1 MSGITDATSSTIP
14 LTDSNGPVPPAD
26 YLPNV
31 QPNYRLTEKNY
42 LKWSQFVQTFLKGKG
57 KLSHL
62 LGIKPPKED
71 PKYAAWD
78 EADSMVMSW
87 LWNSMAPEIS
97 DTCMFL
103 KTAQDIWDTCKQ
115 TYSRVHDA
123 AQIYDI
129 KTRISNT
136 KQGTHSVTE
145 YANILQNPWQELDY
159 YQCIKMESSKDAAT
173 LRRFLEK
180 ERIYVFLAGLIIEF
194 DAVRVQVLGKED
206 LPSLNEAIG
215 IIRGEESRRGV
226 MLESKTVER
235 SAMIMKEAKRG
246 GSNNNNNSYAG
257 GWSETAKFGSRD
269 PVVCTYCKK
278 PYHTRDRC
286 WKLHGKPSNLQNLQ
300 ETNKTGTARSNQG
313 QAHISSSQ
321 PKGEIE
327 VTSDNVE
334 FNREQIAKLKQ
345 MLENL
350 DKPSGLGNCSL
361 ASSGIVPTS
370 FTLSVSNINR
380 TTTWLVDSG
389 ATDHMT
395 QSAHEFVTY
404 SPCSSNKKIATADG
418 TLVTVAGQG
427 DVVLHS
433 NICLKDVLHVPKLS
447 TSLISTHK
455 LTCDLN
461 CIVTFFPTHCIFH
474 DQGTGKMI
482 GLAKEQNGLYHLD
495 ESNGQNSTL
504 KHSVSLLSES
514 ILSNK
519 NKIWLHHLRLGHP
532 SFSVLRILF
541 PSLFKG
547 IDIGLLHCDVCELAK
562 HKRVPFPISNKKMS
576 FPFHL
581 IHSDVWGPSTVSN
594 ISGARWFVLFIDD
607 CTRMS
612 WVFLLKNKSDVTST
626 FKNFFFMIKTQFDV
640 EIKRVRSDNAKDY
653 FNHDLSSFFI
663 EKGIIHESS
672 CVYTPQ
678 QNGVAERKI
687 GHLLATTR
695 AFLFQNQVPKS
706 YWGEAVLTAAHLINR
721 LPSKVL
727 DHKSPVDV
735 FSKFF
740 PVFRLTNQLAPRIF
754 GCVAFVHVHSYQRGK
769 LDPRALKCV
778 FLGFSYT
785 QKGYKCYHPST
796 KRFFVSADVSFV
808 EHESYFTAT
817 YLQGE
822 TSLTEDKQRDLFLL
836 DLSTHTP
843 VIPDPVTLDPQ
854 TANPN
859 LSTVPAEQAESSSPI
874 VTTPQLA
881 PNILPPSE
889 PTQSQG
895 ATRPLQ
901 VYTRRKAP
909 LLQPMQ
915 HQESDTDL
923 GTDKGAEKIEV
934 NSNPKTDESGVS
946 DSICST
952 KDNLPIAIR
961 KGVRECTKRS
971 LYPLSQYVSF
981 ERFSS
986 SHKSF
991 LTHLNTITIP
1001 KTTSEALGQKEWR
1014 DAMRVEMDALE
1025 KNKTWELVELPRGK
1039 KPVGCRWVFTVKY
1052 KADGSLER
1060 YKARLVAKGYTQ
1072 TYEIDY
1078 LETFAP
1084 VAK

>member
-1 MSGITDATSSTIP
+1 MSDITDATSSTIP
-14 LTDSNGPVPPAD
+14 LTDNHGPVPPAD

-31 QPNYRLTEKNY
+31 QPNYRLTDKNY

-62 LGIKPPKED
+62 LGSRPPKED

-145 YANILQNPWQELDY
+145 YANILQNLWQELDY
-159 YQCIKMESSKDAAT
+159 YQCIKMESSKDVAT

-180 ERIYVFLAGLIIEF
+180 ERIYVFLAGLNIEF
-194 DAVRVQVLGKED
+194 DAVRVQVVGKED

-246 GSNNNNNSYAG
+246 GSSNNNNSYAG

-300 ETNKTGTARSNQG
+300 ETNRTGTTRSNQG

-327 VTSDNVE
+327 VSSDNVE

-361 ASSGIVPTS
+361 ASSD
-370 FTLSVSNINR
+370 F
-380 TTTWLVDSG
+380 
-389 ATDHMT
+389 
-395 QSAHEFVTY
+395 
-404 SPCSSNKKIATADG
+404 
-418 TLVTVAGQG
+418 
-427 DVVLHS
+427 
-433 NICLKDVLHVPKLS
+433 
-447 TSLISTHK
+447 
-455 LTCDLN
+455 
-461 CIVTFFPTHCIFH
+461 
-474 DQGTGKMI
+474 
-482 GLAKEQNGLYHLD
+482 
-495 ESNGQNSTL
+495 
-504 KHSVSLLSES
+504 
-514 ILSNK
+514 
-519 NKIWLHHLRLGHP
+519 
-532 SFSVLRILF
+532 
-541 PSLFKG
+541 
-547 IDIGLLHCDVCELAK
+547 
-562 HKRVPFPISNKKMS
+562 
-576 FPFHL
+576 
-581 IHSDVWGPSTVSN
+581 
-594 ISGARWFVLFIDD
+594 
-607 CTRMS
+607 
-612 WVFLLKNKSDVTST
+612 
-626 FKNFFFMIKTQFDV
+626 
-640 EIKRVRSDNAKDY
+640 
-653 FNHDLSSFFI
+653 
-663 EKGIIHESS
+663 
-672 CVYTPQ
+672 
-678 QNGVAERKI
+678 
-687 GHLLATTR
+687 
-695 AFLFQNQVPKS
+695 
-706 YWGEAVLTAAHLINR
+706 R
-721 LPSKVL
+721 LP
-727 DHKSPVDV
+727 
-735 FSKFF
+735 
-740 PVFRLTNQLAPRIF
+740 NQLGPRIF
-754 GCVAFVHVHSYQRGK
+754 GCVAFVHVHSHQRGK

-796 KRFFVSADVSFV
+796 KRFFVSTDVSFV

-817 YLQGE
+817 YLRGE
-822 TSLTEDKQRDLFLL
+822 TSLTEDKQWDLFLL

-843 VIPDPVTLDPQ
+843 VIPDPITLDPQ

-859 LSTVPAEQAESSSPI
+859 LSTVPAEQAESSGPI

-881 PNILPPSE
+881 PNMLPPSE

-901 VYTRRKAP
+901 VYTRREAP
-909 LLQPMQ
+909 FLQPVQ

-923 GTDKGAEKIEV
+923 GTDKDAEKIE
-934 NSNPKTDESGVS
+934 D
-946 DSICST
+946 
-952 KDNLPIAIR
+952 
-961 KGVRECTKRS
+961 
-971 LYPLSQYVSF
+971 
-981 ERFSS
+981 
-986 SHKSF
+986 
-991 LTHLNTITIP
+991 
-1001 KTTSEALGQKEWR
+1001 
-1014 DAMRVEMDALE
+1014 
-1025 KNKTWELVELPRGK
+1025 
-1039 KPVGCRWVFTVKY
+1039 
-1052 KADGSLER
+1052 
-1060 YKARLVAKGYTQ
+1060 
-1072 TYEIDY
+1072 
-1078 LETFAP
+1078 
-1084 VAK
+1084 